1 MAQSRYTSGR
11 GHLVYLAT
19 MPAGYVI
26 IGVDPQGRRHE
37 VARAS
42 SAGAARMY
50 RDAQRNP
57 WVRTEVYGPDGLL
70 RADELDRLAETPSWR
85 PTDSAPDRAA

>member
-1 MAQSRYTSGR
+1 VAKF
-11 GHLVYLAT
+11 
-19 MPAGYVI
+19 YVI

-42 SAGAARMY
+42 SASAARIY

-70 RADELDRLAETPSWR
+70 GGEELDRLAAAACSR
-85 PTDSAPDRAA
+85 QVGSSPDPAA